1 MVLKGW
7 VEGRRGFV
15 GNGAERRFV
24 GGGARRRS
32 DEGVEGS
39 WAKKVPGEVA
49 KAVECLTWGKRGRGG
64 GPVCG
69 QRAAVPMVEG
79 GGGWIKQRSP
89 VGAIYRRRE
98 RV

>member
-1 MVLKGW
+1 MFPAVAARKSTGKEDGEHESGMGKLTKGS
-7 VEGRRGFV
+7 VCAKEGRRGFV

-49 KAVECLTWGKRGRGG
+49 KAVECLT
-64 GPVCG
+64 
-69 QRAAVPMVEG
+69 
-79 GGGWIKQRSP
+79 
-89 VGAIYRRRE
+89 
-98 RV
+98 